1 MKQQYLALTNYL
13 TALNIRER
21 ALVLLVSIAIIYALW
36 DGLLFS
42 QQEHYYQQLINEQEV
57 LSEQQLERDLQIAKT
72 TAILVKNQR
81 TEEGKK
87 HAIEDIQNQLQQTSF
102 QLDSVLNKLVP
113 PTKITE
119 LLRSLLLQTHGLK
132 LVSLSNDP
140 VENISLNN
148 SNDDSQHP
156 TNTVQSRLYKH
167 STTIKLTGN
176 YQQLYQY
183 LTALESSEWGLYWDQ
198 LHYNVAE
205 YPNAEISI
213 RVHTIS
219 TDEYWIGL

>member
-13 TALNIRER
+13 TALSVRER
-21 ALVLLVSIAIIYALW
+21 ALVLLVSIAIISAIW

-42 QQEHYYQQLINEQEV
+42 KQDHYYQQLINEQKV
-57 LSEQQLERDLQIAKT
+57 LSRQQLEIDLEIAKT
-72 TAILVKNQR
+72 TAILVESQR
-81 TEEGKK
+81 TEEEKK
-87 HAIEDIQNQLQQTSF
+87 HAIEDVQNQLQKTSF
-102 QLDSVLNKLVP
+102 QLKSVLNKLVP

-132 LVSLSNDP
+132 LVSLSNEP
-140 VENISLNN
+140 VENITLNN
-148 SNDDSQHP
+148 SDNESQQA
-156 TNTVQSRLYKH
+156 TDVAQSRLYKH
-167 STTIKLTGN
+167 STTIKLAGN

-183 LTALESSEWGLYWDQ
+183 LTALENSEWGLYWDQ
-198 LHYNVAE
+198 LHYHVAT